1 MSDFN
6 FIIKNTLIRHYG
18 HKCDGNKNKTL
29 TSNRNDN
36 PVNTCDFF
44 KTSFYLVL
52 GILVILFQRKELSE
66 KLKDNKTKY
75 QQAKQKLLKTKKEVM
90 FLFK

>member
-1 MSDFN
+1 MW
-6 FIIKNTLIRHYG
+6 
-18 HKCDGNKNKTL
+18 
-29 TSNRNDN
+29 
-36 PVNTCDFF
+36 FF